1 MKNLHKVISAEIER
15 LDGLRPMTTV
25 QRSAHSGAIKE
36 ATEALP
42 RNGESPLEWAE
53 RNAAWFQCPVAEAY
67 REGFFEEVEA
77 AGEKDYNESLK

>member
-15 LDGLRPMTTV
+15 LDKLRPMTTV
-25 QRSAHSGAIKE
+25 QQAARAGAIKE

-42 RNGESPLEWAE
+42 KDGESPLAWAE

>member
-1 MKNLHKVISAEIER
+1 MRNTSQVISAEIER
-15 LDGLRPMTTV
+15 LKGWFPGTTTT
-25 QRSAHSGAIKE
+25 QAARAGAIKE

>member
-15 LDGLRPMTTV
+15 LDGLRPVTTV
-25 QRSAHSGAIKE
+25 QQAARAGAIKE

-53 RNAAWFQCPVAEAY
+53 RNAVWFQCPGAMY
-67 REGFFEEVEA
+67 REGFFEDVDR
-77 AGEKDYNESLK
+77 AGEQDYEESLI